1 MKKIMVV
8 DDNPDMI
15 STVKRG
21 LEALSAGYTII
32 EAETGKDCIELL
44 EKGERPDLI
53 LLDIMMPKMDGWDT
67 AAHIKSNQRWKNI
80 PLVFLT
86 AKTDN
91 ISTVIGKITSRD
103 YIKKPFDLFDFRKR
117 LDTILKI

>member
-32 EAETGKDCIELL
+32 EAGTGKDCIELL
-44 EKGERPDLI
+44 EKGERPDII
-53 LLDIMMPKMDGWDT
+53 LLDIMMPDMDGWDT
-67 AAHIKSNQRWKNI
+67 AAHIKSNRGWKNI
-80 PLVFLT
+80 PIVFLT

-91 ISTVIGKITSRD
+91 ISTGIDKITSRD

>member
-91 ISTVIGKITSRD
+91 ISTGIGKITSRD